1 MDHRRSGKCFLR
13 TAGTAWR
20 VLAPLALLLW
30 SVQLQ
35 ALPAEPKPGC
45 ADLLTPSELSA
56 ISPGAEEMGANA
68 RGDGHSECSWSV
80 RGGGGAT
87 TLTLTFWKASGMADA
102 LVPADSPEEF
112 FEIYV
117 KSAEQVRGTPR
128 EALKGVGLR
137 SALFR
142 DGALR
147 ELYVLTRTGVAHL
160 LTDGLNDAQIAAVGK
175 AVGSGTP

>member
-1 MDHRRSGKCFLR
+1 MPSLH
-13 TAGTAWR
+13 
-20 VLAPLALLLW
+20 
-30 SVQLQ
+30 
-35 ALPAEPKPGC
+35 ALPAEAKPAC
-45 ADLLTPSELSA
+45 AGLLTAAELSA
-56 ISPGAEEMGANA
+56 ISPGAEEMGAIA

-87 TLTLTFWKASGMADA
+87 TLTLTFWEASRMANA
-102 LVPADSPEEF
+102 LVPADSKEEF

-128 EALKGVGLR
+128 EALKGVGKR

-160 LTDGLNDAQIAAVGK
+160 LTDGLNDTQIAAVGK